1 MWIKCPL
8 HPQMEMNLWKQ
19 GKRMR
24 GLDESIS
31 HRLLDIVYHQLVVIT
46 GTTVGSYFLEEMCYW
61 L

>member
-8 HPQMEMNLWKQ
+8 HHQMEMNLWKPET
-19 GKRMR
+19 RMR

-31 HRLLDIVYHQLVVIT
+31 HRLLDIVYHQLVLIIV
-46 GTTVGSYFLEEMCYW
+46 TTVGSYFLEEMCYW